1 MKVGLKSTNKI
12 FLNHQDRES
21 GDNQRRLNS
30 TKHIK
35 YAITNTGRFAFGTV
49 EEVREIYKLHAAKLE
64 PPAEVANN
72 LKNVPNISKAKAP
85 VSQHPSAGL
94 SKNMSTLS
102 VSTNNASATKQ
113 LVGVGVSG
121 RAAAMSRMAALGE
134 EWAEEEDLPMAGP
147 ASHLLSGSGGVN
159 KAVTKEMQ
167 NSKQRQGQRNSAK
180 SRY

>member
-1 MKVGLKSTNKI
+1 MKSTNKI
-12 FLNHQDRES
+12 FLNHHQDRES

-85 VSQHPSAGL
+85 VSQHPTAGL
-94 SKNMSTLS
+94 SKNMSSLS
-102 VSTNNASATKQ
+102 VSTNNATATKQ

-147 ASHLLSGSGGVN
+147 ASQLLSGSGGVN